1 MLDTYLEDISLM
13 AQTWCLGTYYY
24 YVFIIY
30 LIFNSVFS
38 GFCSFGKG
46 LFTL

>member
-13 AQTWCLGTYYY
+13 AQTCCLGTYYY

-30 LIFNSVFS
+30 LILCVLWN

>member
-30 LIFNSVFS
+30 LILCVLWN